1 MKDTSGQHGS
11 ASLTP
16 ADLPLFSE
24 SRLPVPSPSD
34 AQEPVCSI
42 CGNAKPLSDFS
53 RTGWKGGYRNVCKT
67 CRNETARELHALRS
81 TNTATRAG
89 RLVAGAKAR
98 AAKKGKPFDLTVEWA
113 QEKMDAGV
121 CEVTGIA
128 FDMTTRR
135 GWNTPSL
142 DQISAGGGYTKAN
155 TRMVLFGLNAAFG
168 NWGERREASQRLS
181 TKLGEALK
189 KRTAG
194 HGSTLYKLTW
204 KERVTP
210 SGRLIPALRASALRT
225 SGSGSTSERCGWPTP
240 TMQAKEWSETAVSA
254 WLSGKRGTHGLDL
267 GAAAVMIDTTGPA
280 RLTASGDLLTGSDAG
295 MTAGGQLNPAHSRWL
310 MGLPPEWDDCAVT
323 AMDSLPRT
331 PRRSSPR
338 LKKPSTTETH
348 DAE

>member
-168 NWGERREASQRLS
+168 NWGEQRMIDMATAILRKRREASQRLS

-210 SGRLIPALRASALRT
+210 LGRLIPALRASVLRT
-225 SGSGSTSERCGWPTP
+225 SGSGSISERSGWPTP
-240 TMQAKEWSETAVSA
+240 TTQDAA
-254 WLSGKRGTHGLDL
+254 RGNGTIRPHDTGIPLPQRV
-267 GAAAVMIDTTGPA
+267 AMIDLNEPA
-280 RLTASGDLLTGSDAG
+280 RLTASGDLLIGSDAG
-295 MTAGGQLNPAHSRWL
+295 MTGGGQLNPAHSRWL
-310 MGLPPEWDDCAVT
+310 MALPPVWCDCAAT
-323 AMDSLPRT
+323 AMASLPRT
-331 PRRSSPR
+331 RRRSSKR
-338 LKKPSTTETH
+338 STP
-348 DAE
+348 